1 MAFQSGWCPTVS
13 ACPAQGIRMR
23 TLDLQ
28 EAAAFLKMH
37 PEEVRRR
44 AKRGQI
50 PGGKAGRAWVFIDQ
64 DLADYVRSLYAH
76 PRQALQVTLGKE
88 PDLCHFANVER
99 SGGSTSSPPTANEY
113 ADLLRPKARPSRKS
127 CTTS

>member
-1 MAFQSGWCPTVS
+1 MK
-13 ACPAQGIRMR
+13 
-23 TLDLQ
+23 TLDLC

-44 AKRGQI
+44 AKCGRI
-50 PGGKAGRAWVFIDQ
+50 PGGMAGRAWVFIDQ
-64 DLADYVRSLYAH
+64 DLADYVRSLYAN

-88 PDLCHFANVER
+88 PDLCHFANVEQF
-99 SGGSTSSPPTANEY
+99 GGSISSPQMASEY
-113 ADLLRPKARPSRKS
+113 ADLLKPKARPSRKN